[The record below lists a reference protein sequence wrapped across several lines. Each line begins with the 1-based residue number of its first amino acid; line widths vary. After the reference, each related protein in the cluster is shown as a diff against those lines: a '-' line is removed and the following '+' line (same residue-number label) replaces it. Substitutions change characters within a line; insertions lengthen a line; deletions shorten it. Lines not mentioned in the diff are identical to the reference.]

1 MHDAWLIPAIILFG
15 FLAAL
20 ILHGLPDDS
29 TKY

>member
-1 MHDAWLIPAIILFG
+1 MNEAWIIPAIIAFG

-20 ILHGLPDDS
+20 ILHGLPDDT